1 MKIKQWAYKFLK
13 KVVLSTTMCLL
24 SLKEISETPI
34 FNLFNYLMMQAI
46 FRKYFRNTKHKGK
59 GLKIKTQF

>member
-1 MKIKQWAYKFLK
+1 
-13 KVVLSTTMCLL
+13 MCLL